1 MGADEGVGLGTRIP
15 GPDGGGFERFDV
27 LDVARERIRRLG
39 LAKRTEHVYLGW
51 IVRFLRAFPGR
62 RPEALGQL
70 EVESFLTVLASEGQV
85 AAATQNQA
93 LAALLFFFREV
104 LQRHLPWMDDIK
116 RAKRPAKLPVVLS
129 RDEVAAVLGRMS
141 GTPALVAG
149 LLYGSG
155 LRLMEALRLRL
166 QDIDLVRCELIV
178 RAGKGGKDRRSM
190 LPMSLIGGLDAQRRL
205 ALALHQQDLAA
216 GFGRVWLPDALDRKY
231 RGAAA
236 EAGWQYL
243 FPAPKRSLD
252 PRSGKAMRHHLSETV
267 VQRAVKRAVAEAG
280 IIKPATCHTLRHS
293 FATHL
298 LESGYDIR
306 TVQELLGH
314 SDVSTTQI
322 YTHVLGR
329 GANAVRSPLDVRA
342 DQLLPLPGS
351 AIKLGESHVMAAGLY
366 HAYLVGPIEGLAPGQ
381 EDRIV
386 GDALIGEFEVVDFDK
401 QGAVSA

>member
-1 MGADEGVGLGTRIP
+1 M
-15 GPDGGGFERFDV
+15 
-27 LDVARERIRRLG
+27 
-39 LAKRTEHVYLGW
+39 
-51 IVRFLRAFPGR
+51 
-62 RPEALGQL
+62 
-70 EVESFLTVLASEGQV
+70 LASEGQV

-104 LQRHLPWMDDIK
+104 LNRHLPWMDKIK

-141 GTPALVAG
+141 GAPALVAG

-155 LRLMEALRLRL
+155 LRLLEALRLRL

-178 RAGKGGKDRRSM
+178 RSGKGGKDRRSM
-190 LPMSLIGGLDAQRRL
+190 IPMSLIGSLDAQQRL

-231 RGAAA
+231 RAAA
-236 EAGWQYL
+236 VSAGWQYL

-252 PRSGKAMRHHLSETV
+252 PRSGQTMRHHLSETV

-298 LESGYDIR
+298 LEAGYDIR

-329 GANAVRSPLDVRA
+329 GASAVRSPLDLRA

-351 AIKLGESHVMAAGLY
+351 TIKLGECHMVPAGLY
-366 HAYLVGPIEGLAPGQ
+366 QAYLVGPIKGLAAGQ
-381 EDRIV
+381 EDREV
-386 GDALIGEFEVVDFDK
+386 RDPLVGEFEVVDLDE
-401 QGAVSA
+401 QSGMSA